1 MVDSNKQGSIPRNGT
16 PCLYARKPPKAER
29 ARGNDDTILSS
40 MHNNIMTRVNPMRI
54 HVKTALPSNR
64 SAQTMHIYSNEVKT
78 MEDMTVMVIDVLGI
92 HNIEP
97 NEIELFYDGKYYMK
111 YTTLF
116 RDEDIVEV
124 KRIGM
129 NVSASKMKNVLCAL
143 TLLIITLTLIR
154 RVSIM
159 TPSTD
164 VVISDL

>member
-1 MVDSNKQGSIPRNGT
+1 
-16 PCLYARKPPKAER
+16 
-29 ARGNDDTILSS
+29 
-40 MHNNIMTRVNPMRI
+40 
-54 HVKTALPSNR
+54 
-64 SAQTMHIYSNEVKT
+64 

-143 TLLIITLTLIR
+143 TLLIITLILIR

-159 TPSTD
+159 MPSTD
-164 VVISDL
+164 VMILD

>member
-1 MVDSNKQGSIPRNGT
+1 
-16 PCLYARKPPKAER
+16 
-29 ARGNDDTILSS
+29 
-40 MHNNIMTRVNPMRI
+40 
-54 HVKTALPSNR
+54 
-64 SAQTMHIYSNEVKT
+64 